1 MSSPAAIVLL
11 FGLFG
16 GGPVA
21 PVNVDKA
28 GVALHGYDPVSYF
41 EQSAPLKGDAKLA
54 YSWNGASWWFAT
66 AADRKKFVENPQA
79 FAPQY
84 GGYCAKAVSE
94 NNTADID
101 PLAYMVVDDKL
112 YLNYSPKIQK
122 VWEKDIPGRIAK
134 ADANWPG
141 LQRKP

>member
-1 MSSPAAIVLL
+1 MSKLAAALL
-11 FGLFG
+11 LLGLFG
-16 GGPVA
+16 GGGVT

-41 EQSAPLKGDAKLA
+41 EGSPRRGDAKLA
-54 YSWNGASWWFAT
+54 YTWKGATWWFAT
-66 AADRKKFVENPQA
+66 AEDRKKFVEKPEA
-79 FAPQY
+79 YAPQY

-94 NNTADID
+94 NDTADID
-101 PLAYMVVDDKL
+101 PLAYKVVNGKL
-112 YLNYSPKIQK
+112 YVNYSPKIQK

-141 LQRKP
+141 LQKKP